1 MKQIETIVLGS
12 EYNELPITL
21 DENPKPQTNFRN
33 RTYHRNSP
41 YHTHQVYASNGQAAI
56 VDTKPKNLSAQPLKL
71 SHIKPLS
78 KSRKRKL
85 DESDEQPNPSSPLT
99 SDVTKLSQAFFPNA
113 ILSRDEL
120 NLFASRA
127 GFNVTR
133 SIPVKVLIHATCNKL
148 EVTITTDRFGVVQDI
163 QHSKVRWLSA
173 TFMRY
178 RKQDSD
184 DVRTCFDIEKKLNRD
199 ENSIFLY
206 LAKTLLFSPEFI
218 KAINADFI
226 DCKKLPKNPMMT
238 EGLRVDWKLHNLRIQ
253 RCISRYEN
261 TSGDSLEYNEVY
273 DGAFDSERKVDW
285 FEKKRNELRI
295 DMSTIQDAEDLCRSS
310 YNMSLKL
317 FNFSKAESEN

>member
-1 MKQIETIVLGS
+1 MIVLGS
-12 EYNELPITL
+12 EYNEVPIVA
-21 DENPKPQTNFRN
+21 DDNPKPQTNFRN

-41 YHTHQVYASNGQAAI
+41 FQTHQVYASNGQAAI
-56 VDTKPKNLSAQPLKL
+56 VDTKPKIVSTQTLKL
-71 SHIKPLS
+71 SHIKPLL
-78 KSRKRKL
+78 KSRKRKR
-85 DESDEQPNPSSPLT
+85 DESDEQPKSTSSVA
-99 SDVTKLSQAFFPNA
+99 SDLTKLSQAFFPNA
-113 ILSRDEL
+113 MLQRDEL
-120 NLFASRA
+120 NLFASHA
-127 GFNVTR
+127 GFNITPT
-133 SIPVKVLIHATCNKL
+133 IPVKVLIHATCNKL

-178 RKQDSD
+178 RQQDSD
-184 DVRTCFDIEKKLNRD
+184 DVRTCFDIEKKLSRD

-218 KAINADFI
+218 KAINAGVI

-261 TSGDSLEYNEVY
+261 TAGDSLEYNEVY
-273 DGAFDSERKVDW
+273 DGSFDSERKVDW

-295 DMSTIQDAEDLCRSS
+295 DMNTIQDAEDLCRSS
-310 YNMSLKL
+310 YNMSLRL
-317 FNFSKAESEN
+317 FNFSKIESEN